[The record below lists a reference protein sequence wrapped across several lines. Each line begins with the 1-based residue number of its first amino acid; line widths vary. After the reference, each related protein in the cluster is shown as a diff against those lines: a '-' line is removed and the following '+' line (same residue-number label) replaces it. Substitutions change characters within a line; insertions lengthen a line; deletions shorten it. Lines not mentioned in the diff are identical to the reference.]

1 MNKGN
6 WGKVRAFFDIMT
18 DEGFT
23 IKGFK
28 IIEGIN
34 GLFVGVPSQKGKDDE
49 YFDTV
54 FVAPE
59 LREELNHVALQ
70 AYGMEES
77 PAADNFSFPE
87 KAASGSSDSIT
98 SQESNTENLDMSP
111 SVASDE
117 NKTEEPVKYSDD
129 DDINNVLETILGPGD
144 NFHVYR
150 GLRHQMIALEDTE
163 LFEFST
169 QHFDSDS
176 YRITKGD

>member
-1 MNKGN
+1 MNKGS

-34 GLFVGVPSQKGKDDE
+34 GLFVGVPSQKGKEDE
-49 YFDTV
+49 YFDTI

-77 PAADNFSFPE
+77 SSGDNFSFPE
-87 KAASGSSDSIT
+87 KTAEEKNTTPQPVS
-98 SQESNTENLDMSP
+98 ESTKVTD
-111 SVASDE
+111 
-117 NKTEEPVKYSDD
+117 TEETPASNQGGSEESVKYSDD
-129 DDINNVLETILGPGD
+129 DIP
-144 NFHVYR
+144 F
-150 GLRHQMIALEDTE
+150 
-163 LFEFST
+163 
-169 QHFDSDS
+169 
-176 YRITKGD
+176 

>member
-1 MNKGN
+1 MNKGS

-49 YFDTV
+49 YFDTI

-70 AYGMEES
+70 AYGMEDA
-77 PAADNFSFPE
+77 PPADNFSFPE
-87 KAASGSSDSIT
+87 KKME
-98 SQESNTENLDMSP
+98 QNNTEPEAISESIKETGVSESSP
-111 SVASDE
+111 SNQHGHD
-117 NKTEEPVKYSDD
+117 EPVKYSDD
-129 DDINNVLETILGPGD
+129 DIP
-144 NFHVYR
+144 F
-150 GLRHQMIALEDTE
+150 
-163 LFEFST
+163 
-169 QHFDSDS
+169 
-176 YRITKGD
+176 

>member
-1 MNKGN
+1 MNKGS

-49 YFDTV
+49 YFDTI

-77 PAADNFSFPE
+77 PSADNFSFPNKE
-87 KAASGSSDSIT
+87 APQK
-98 SQESNTENLDMSP
+98 SP
-111 SVASDE
+111 SPQPVSETAVGTDPAETPAAPIS
-117 NKTEEPVKYSDD
+117 EEPVKYSDD
-129 DDINNVLETILGPGD
+129 DIP
-144 NFHVYR
+144 F
-150 GLRHQMIALEDTE
+150 
-163 LFEFST
+163 
-169 QHFDSDS
+169 
-176 YRITKGD
+176 

>member
-1 MNKGN
+1 MKIERMNKGS

-49 YFDTV
+49 YFDTI

-77 PAADNFSFPE
+77 PSADNFSFPNKE
-87 KAASGSSDSIT
+87 AA
-98 SQESNTENLDMSP
+98 QKSP
-111 SVASDE
+111 SPQPVSETAVGADPAETPAAPIS
-117 NKTEEPVKYSDD
+117 EEPVKYSDD
-129 DDINNVLETILGPGD
+129 DIP
-144 NFHVYR
+144 F
-150 GLRHQMIALEDTE
+150 
-163 LFEFST
+163 
-169 QHFDSDS
+169 
-176 YRITKGD
+176 

>member
-1 MNKGN
+1 MNKGS

-49 YFDTV
+49 YFDTI

-70 AYGMEES
+70 AYGMEDG
-77 PAADNFSFPE
+77 PQADNFSFPE
-87 KAASGSSDSIT
+87 KKM
-98 SQESNTENLDMSP
+98 EHSNTEPEPVSEGKKETSIPETQP
-111 SVASDE
+111 SNQDGQ
-117 NKTEEPVKYSDD
+117 EEPARYSDD
-129 DDINNVLETILGPGD
+129 DIP
-144 NFHVYR
+144 F
-150 GLRHQMIALEDTE
+150 
-163 LFEFST
+163 
-169 QHFDSDS
+169 
-176 YRITKGD
+176 